1 MGLQAPSILYGP
13 FPRPDLSLLLPCF
26 SDLLHH
32 FLTLTYVTSSLC
44 VQVLLHHHSV
54 DEISYITKDTQA
66 FDYHRAFDYAS
77 GKEEHHSWD
86 CDTSVCELRVSHLED
101 DEGVCSPSF
110 TSLPPSLPS
119 RQSP

>member
-54 DEISYITKDTQA
+54 HEISYIAKDTR
-66 FDYHRAFDYAS
+66 DHRAFGYVC
-77 GKEEHHSWD
+77 GKEGHHRFVAIKSGQ
-86 CDTSVCELRVSHLED
+86 SVSTGPEILMR
-101 DEGVCSPSF
+101 CSSQKERY
-110 TSLPPSLPS
+110 S
-119 RQSP
+119 QSYNQSTHFKYNT